1 MTEPSLPADLEKH
14 NAWQRTY
21 FERRDRPKMRPADTY
36 YVNRQVDELISYLG
50 LKRGDRVLDVG
61 CGMGRHTPVLLRRGL
76 AVEGIDIT
84 PGLLEKLRQSGG
96 EIASI
101 PLHLGDVAIPPDELL
116 GRFDAAIG
124 FFTLH
129 HLHDLTA
136 CFRGM
141 ASVVVPGGRIGF
153 VEPNPYNP
161 LYYVQML
168 VQPGMTWEGDKGML
182 KMRPS
187 VLREA
192 IEDAG
197 LDPLPWIR
205 FGFFPPVV
213 ANKTWAPRAERLM
226 ERLPPL
232 RPVLPFQLIGARRTP
247 VEAT

>member
-1 MTEPSLPADLEKH
+1 MTLTPLPADLEKH
-14 NAWQRTY
+14 NVRQRNY
-21 FERRDRPKMRPADTY
+21 FERQDRPKMRPADTY

-76 AVEGIDIT
+76 VVEGIDIT

-101 PLHLGDVAIPPDELL
+101 PLHLGDVAAPPEALL

-129 HLHDLTA
+129 HLHDLKA
-136 CFRGM
+136 CFLGM
-141 ASVVVPGGRIGF
+141 ASVIVPGGQIGF

-168 VQPGMTWEGDKGML
+168 VQPGMTWSGDKGML
-182 KMRPS
+182 KMRPA
-187 VLREA
+187 VLSKAIREA
-192 IEDAG
+192 G
-197 LDPLPWIR
+197 LVSLPWVR
-205 FGFFPPVV
+205 FGAFPPVV
-213 ANKTWAPRAERLM
+213 ANQSWAPPVERLL

-232 RPVLPFQLIGARRTP
+232 RPALPFQLIGARRP
-247 VEAT
+247 ESEPA